1 MSRERV
7 REDLLRVLCDA
18 CLYCEKRGYIRSA
31 TTVCYEIFREIRRS
45 GTSSEAGTVLV
56 TVHPNVAN
64 LLFDEERDG
73 VEALERE
80 FNKRISIKA
89 DPHLHQEQYDLVLV

>member
-1 MSRERV
+1 VPVLRKRV
-7 REDLLRVLCDA
+7 
-18 CLYCEKRGYIRSA
+18 YRSA
-31 TTVCYEIFREIRRS
+31 TTVCTIFREIRRS
-45 GTSSEAGTVLV
+45 GTSREAGTVLV

-64 LLFDEERDG
+64 LLFDEEREG

-80 FNKRISIKA
+80 FNKRIAIKA